1 MRFGLSSIKSFDI
14 FGIRHVL
21 ARACL
26 VPFPV
31 FGHLFAK
38 FSPPPARET
47 GSDVVLH
54 MPSILLRIP
63 FRLERLKKEKKK
75 VFLCFNFI
83 LYKVLYFPLNY
94 LWIVLLV
101 ESKNSLSVYVGEKR
115 IIPSPF
121 GLSTRL
127 IEKKYPEKR

>member
-47 GSDVVLH
+47 SFDVILYT
-54 MPSILLRIP
+54 PSILLRIP
-63 FRLERLKKEKKK
+63 FHLERLKKGKKK
-75 VFLCFNFI
+75 VFFMF
-83 LYKVLYFPLNY
+83 
-94 LWIVLLV
+94 
-101 ESKNSLSVYVGEKR
+101 
-115 IIPSPF
+115 
-121 GLSTRL
+121 
-127 IEKKYPEKR
+127 